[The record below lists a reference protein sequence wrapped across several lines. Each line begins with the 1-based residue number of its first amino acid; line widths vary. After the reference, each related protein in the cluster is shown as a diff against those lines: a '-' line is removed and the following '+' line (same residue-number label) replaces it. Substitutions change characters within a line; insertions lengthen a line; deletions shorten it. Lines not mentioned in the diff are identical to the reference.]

1 MNRDNGRV
9 DIRCFTLLP
18 AVPSYASTMK
28 NSSNSYLSAARSNRD
43 DDDDEDDEEEERRK
57 IIQDEADNS
66 FSKWQCVKLF

>member
-1 MNRDNGRV
+1 MNRDDGRV
-9 DIRCFTLLP
+9 DIRCFTLLS

-43 DDDDEDDEEEERRK
+43 DDDDENNKQVERRK

>member
-1 MNRDNGRV
+1 MNRDDGRD

-28 NSSNSYLSAARSNRD
+28 NSSNPYLSAARSNRD
-43 DDDDEDDEEEERRK
+43 DDDDENNKQVERRK

>member
-1 MNRDNGRV
+1 MNRDGGRV

-18 AVPSYASTMK
+18 AVSSYASTMK

-43 DDDDEDDEEEERRK
+43 DDDDENNKQVERRK